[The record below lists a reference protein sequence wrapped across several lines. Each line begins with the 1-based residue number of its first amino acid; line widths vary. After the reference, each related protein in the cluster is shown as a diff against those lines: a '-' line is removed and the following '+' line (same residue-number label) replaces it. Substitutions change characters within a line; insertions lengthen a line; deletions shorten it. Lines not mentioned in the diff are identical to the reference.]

1 MNEQTRILIVG
12 FMGAGKSAVAR
23 ELALR
28 LHTSMIDLD
37 DSIAARERRTP
48 QQLIDEDGEPAF
60 RAAETRALA
69 DALDRSAARIIAL
82 GGGALSSGAARFLI
96 ARRDCFIIWLDAPF
110 ELCWWRIACDDSRP
124 FARDR
129 EIAGRLYVERRELY
143 ALADHRVEVVKGMDV
158 KTIAAGI
165 ERIVRS
171 RIKRAE
177 DGTSEDG

>member
-12 FMGAGKSAVAR
+12 FMGAGKSSVAR
-23 ELALR
+23 ELAR
-28 LHTSMIDLD
+28 LLHASMIDLD
-37 DSIAARERRTP
+37 DSITAREGRTP

-69 DALDRSAARIIAL
+69 DALDKGTARIIAL
-82 GGGALSSGAARFLI
+82 GGGALSSAATRELI
-96 ARRDCFIIWLDAPF
+96 ARRDCLIIWLDAPF
-110 ELCWWRIACDDSRP
+110 ELCWQRIAGDNSRP

-129 EIAGRLYVERRELY
+129 EIAIRLYDERRELY
-143 ALADHRVEVVKGMDV
+143 ALADHRVEVVAGANV

-165 ERIVRS
+165 ERIVSS

-177 DGTSEDG
+177 DGTSEHG